1 MRRRLWW
8 QILVLD
14 SHASED
20 RGSDP
25 MIRGATF
32 NTKRPSNVNDED
44 LDPEST
50 FPVSPRIG
58 FTAMTFCVI
67 QHEMWRLGQQCNI
80 IVQGFP
86 GSEPGHLKSPTFEE
100 KVAILSQFEH
110 HLQTEYFV
118 HLDPRNPLAWVAT
131 MVPKLILKRF
141 WLAAYHP
148 LRQEQRATHYEG
160 LTRNRLLLTTVEVM
174 EYAHCLENEPM
185 TAPYE
190 WFLRSWVQW
199 HALAV
204 ALAEL
209 CVQNQGALVQRAW
222 NIIDTVFEPWAA
234 HIADSR
240 RGMLWRPIQKL
251 NAKARRNR
259 LRGSMIIDSIST
271 APDRKLSR
279 HSDPVRLPPQQPQS
293 GFYEAQQTPNL
304 STGSSQNYVDP
315 IEPLQHLTLQNL
327 TLQEQLRQNQPAMM
341 PQMLPETA
349 QRMMPVLTSPFE
361 SSGRE
366 DENMGNI
373 NWREWDEF
381 MQDFE
386 MENRPSG
393 DRDFVQQDAKALG
406 LWF

>member
-25 MIRGATF
+25 MIHGATF

-50 FPVSPRIG
+50 YPVSPRIG
-58 FTAMTFCVI
+58 FTTMSFCVI
-67 QHEMWRLGQQCNI
+67 NHELWRLSQQYNI
-80 IVQGFP
+80 VVHDFP
-86 GSEPGHLKSPTFEE
+86 GNEPGHLTSATFEK
-100 KVAILSQFEH
+100 KVAVLSEFEH
-110 HLQTEYFV
+110 HLETEYFV

-131 MVPKLILKRF
+131 MVPKLVLKRF

-148 LRQEQRATHYEG
+148 LRQEQSATHYEG
-160 LTRNRLLLTTVEVM
+160 LTRERLLMTTVEVM
-174 EYAHCLENEPM
+174 EYAHRLDNEPM

-209 CVQNQGALVQRAW
+209 CVQNQGPLVQRAW
-222 NIIDTVFEPWAA
+222 NIIDIVFEPWAA

-271 APDRKLSR
+271 APNQKLSR
-279 HSDPVRLPPQQPQS
+279 HSDPVRQPPQPPS
-293 GFYEAQQTPNL
+293 RFYDAHQTQNM
-304 STGSSQNYVDP
+304 STGFSQNYVDP
-315 IEPLQHLTLQNL
+315 VEPLQHLKLQNL
-327 TLQEQLRQNQPAMM
+327 ALQQQLGQNQAAMM

-349 QRMMPVLTSPFE
+349 PRTMPVLKSPLE
-361 SSGRE
+361 SSGGV
-366 DENMGNI
+366 DEKMGNI
-373 NWREWDEF
+373 NWAEWDEF